1 MSYATAHLG
10 FNNTRKSAVSYAS
23 KGSSAIRSVRV
34 PSLLDTGLEHTN
46 DRTMKMSATR
56 SAVESSK
63 KLARLNYTIRPDLL
77 ISNRLVHV
85 PYRTAWRVNRVIKF
99 KLERQTLMGAADI
112 LACRTNRRRLPD

>member
-1 MSYATAHLG
+1 
-10 FNNTRKSAVSYAS
+10 
-23 KGSSAIRSVRV
+23 
-34 PSLLDTGLEHTN
+34 
-46 DRTMKMSATR
+46 MKMSATR